1 MIEKTKHNHN
11 FFQTS
16 DIWLVA
22 YLMATGEKYISIDR
36 RVNENKP
43 QVFFLFPPETEELA
57 HNFFNGDKI
66 PAIDLKDAVG
76 RVKSI
81 LWDL

>member
-1 MIEKTKHNHN
+1 MNNTTPNQD
-11 FFQTS
+11 FFRTA
-16 DIWLVA
+16 DIWLIA
-22 YLMATGEKYISIDR
+22 FLIASGEKYISIDR

-81 LWDL
+81 LYDF